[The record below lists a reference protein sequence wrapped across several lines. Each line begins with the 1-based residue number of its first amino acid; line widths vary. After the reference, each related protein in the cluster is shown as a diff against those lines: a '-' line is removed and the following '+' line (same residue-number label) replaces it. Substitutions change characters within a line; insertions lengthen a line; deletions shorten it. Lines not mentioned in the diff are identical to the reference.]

1 MAVVVVVVSWDL
13 ALEKVPRRKELGH
26 QFHCPACQAVE
37 CLHLQAAQ
45 APKVQVQELG
55 VDHKSRRVATGSLF
69 LKSRRNLML
78 IPKSNGM
85 WLFSIIGK

>member
-1 MAVVVVVVSWDL
+1 MAVVVVVVSWDS

-26 QFHCPACQAVE
+26 QFHRPACEAVE

-55 VDHKSRRVATGSLF
+55 GSTA
-69 LKSRRNLML
+69 SPGGSPPAACSSSPGG
-78 IPKSNGM
+78 I
-85 WLFSIIGK
+85 